1 MSMQEVFDE
10 YVLTNETDKSACR
23 DTWYDT
29 WKVNCEKKHKI
40 AGGFNSY
47 RLWERRL
54 ALFESLQ
61 KDPQVGRKRLLF
73 FVGCAYLQLGMA
85 KDASDCVK
93 LLLKFN
99 QGLCNPL
106 PEKMSS
112 VDFVR

>member
-29 WKVNCEKKHKI
+29 WKVNYEKKHKI

-61 KDPQVGRKRLLF
+61 RIHRLVEKDYFSLL
-73 FVGCAYLQLGMA
+73 
-85 KDASDCVK
+85 DALIYSLVWQK
-93 LLLKFN
+93 MLLTA
-99 QGLCNPL
+99 
-106 PEKMSS
+106 
-112 VDFVR
+112 